1 MNKSK
6 YTESQKDFAREQLIS
21 CTIYR
26 DSLPYHETF
35 DQLFRQYNNKS
46 GLPKLSERDFWLLL
60 IAVSKEEKIKQPNA
74 SKLPAVIVS
83 QEERHEL
90 IRLFPDKI
98 AKRYLLPY
106 TDEFESIYQ
115 KFVSHTDNYL
125 TKNEFWRALVKALKS
140 VRQENIISGKSAYN
154 ISSEQRNELVSMNT
168 WWNGG
173 SIPDVPDYKRSIFP
187 LLYDK
192 LTDFAWYKP
201 YYAIRGPRQIG
212 KTTIIAQLIKKLL
225 DEKITA
231 PNHILRFS
239 FDNSKLLRLEH
250 PLLHVVRWFENNI
263 VKDTFNN
270 VWKKNQP
277 VFLFLDEVQDVPD
290 WSLQLKNI
298 IDMQMCKCLIT
309 GSSALRILAGRE
321 SLPGRLVYYQLNS
334 LSLPEIAV
342 FQDNTIQPFRTKYVY
357 SNLVHKDFWIE
368 LSQYRPAFLDEA
380 FVRFSDLGGFPI
392 CHTSAAVDAFD
403 RDDFLTNIVV
413 GKAIDHDI
421 KASFGTDTPIVEGH
435 NNVIFV
441 REIFRVICKYTGC
454 DVNYSTLCREIEIS
468 TGVHLKF
475 EQLNAILNFFDN
487 SMLFKMVRPSL
498 HRMASAKNRVKPCL
512 CDHAIRASW
521 IAEEV
526 PLYGDSVNADIAG
539 RVAEGIVGYLL
550 SSINGLY
557 VSYLPPHNG
566 DGEIDFVIAIGDKH
580 IPIEVKYQNTVPPP
594 NNLKKYINKKIHNA
608 PFGIVITKNDAY
620 VKDQIIAIPLK
631 QFLLL
636 Q

>member
-35 DQLFRQYNNKS
+35 DQLFRLYNKS

-60 IAVSKEEKIKQPNA
+60 IAVSKEEKIKQTNA

-98 AKRYLLPY
+98 GKRYLLPY
-106 TDEFESIYQ
+106 TDEFESVYRE
-115 KFVSHTDNYL
+115 FVSQVDNHL

-140 VRQENIISGKSAYN
+140 VRKEDIISGKGAYHF
-154 ISSEQRNELVSMNT
+154 SHEQRNELVSMNP

-173 SIPDVPDYKRSIFP
+173 NIPDVPDYKRSIFHT
-187 LLYDK
+187 LCEQ
-192 LTDFAWYKP
+192 LTDFTRYKP
-201 YYAIRGPRQIG
+201 YYAIRGPRQVG
-212 KTTIIAQLIKKLL
+212 KTTVIAQLIKKLL
-225 DEKITA
+225 DEKITV
-231 PNHILRFS
+231 PSHILCFS
-239 FDNSKLLRLEH
+239 FDNSEILKLEH

-298 IDMQMCKCLIT
+298 IDAQMCKCLIT

-321 SLPGRLVYYQLNS
+321 SLPGRLDYYNVNS
-334 LSLPEIAV
+334 LSLSEIAD
-342 FQDNTIQPFRTKYVY
+342 FYGKTIPPFRDEICYVD
-357 SNLVHKDFWIE
+357 LVKKDFWVE
-368 LSQYRPAFLDEA
+368 LCNYNPPFLDET
-380 FVRFSDLGGFPI
+380 FEKFSELGGYPF
-392 CHTSAAVDAFD
+392 CHVEGASGFAARKRFLQNNVTRRTIEHDIRTS
-403 RDDFLTNIVV
+403 I
-413 GKAIDHDI
+413 GKA
-421 KASFGTDTPIVEGH
+421 PIVEGYQ
-435 NNVIFV
+435 NVTFV

-468 TGVHLKF
+468 TGTHLNF

-487 SMLFKMVRPSL
+487 SMLFKMIRPPL
-498 HRMASAKNRVKPCL
+498 YRMATAKNRIKPCL
-512 CDHAIRASW
+512 CDHAIRAAW

-526 PLYGDSVNADIAG
+526 QLYGDSVNADIAG
-539 RVAEGIVGYLL
+539 RIAEGIVGYLL
-550 SSINGLY
+550 ASIDGILDVN
-557 VSYLPPHNG
+557 YLPPHNG
-566 DGEIDFVIAIGDKH
+566 DGEIDFVLAIGDKH
-580 IPIEVKYQNTVPPP
+580 IPIEVKYQNTVTPP

-620 VKDQIIAIPLK
+620 VNDQIIAIPLK